1 MKNNNILLILNLVDR
16 HMVLRFLC
24 TGIGMCQTAESG
36 RQINSEYCHT
46 VFWCVDVSP
55 KEALVL

>member
-16 HMVLRFLC
+16 HMVLRLC
-24 TGIGMCQTAESG
+24 TAIGMCQTTESG
-36 RQINSEYCHT
+36 RQINTEYCRT